1 MEVFDPN
8 IPLYQQI
15 VTILKKKIVAE
26 IHEPGTKLPSIRELA
41 LQYQVTPNTI
51 QRALQILEDE
61 RLIYTERTNGKYV
74 TSDETLI
81 RTLREDIL
89 RTHVRTL
96 LQDLFQHGYTQ
107 QEIYE
112 ALEKEMM
119 SYGR

>member
-41 LQYQVTPNTI
+41 LQYQVTPNSM

-89 RTHVRTL
+89 RTNVRTL

-107 QEIYE
+107 QEIHN

-119 SYGR
+119 NYGR